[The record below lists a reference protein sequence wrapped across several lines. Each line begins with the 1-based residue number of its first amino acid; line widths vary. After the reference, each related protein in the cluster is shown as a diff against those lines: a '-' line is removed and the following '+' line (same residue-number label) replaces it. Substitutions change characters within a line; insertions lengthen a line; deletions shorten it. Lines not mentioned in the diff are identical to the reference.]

1 MTYKEALEKIQNGD
15 SKDLEQFLAMSEDVA
30 RIENIDVGTE
40 NEGVAVII
48 RLYGGYFVRVYN
60 EKGDSKDFVSTEIN
74 AAMKIATSELYK
86 ATR

>member
-40 NEGVAVII
+40 NEGIAVII
-48 RLYGGYFVRVYN
+48 RIDGGYLVRVYN
-60 EKGDSKDFVSTEIN
+60 EKGYVKDFISTEIN

-86 ATR
+86 VTR